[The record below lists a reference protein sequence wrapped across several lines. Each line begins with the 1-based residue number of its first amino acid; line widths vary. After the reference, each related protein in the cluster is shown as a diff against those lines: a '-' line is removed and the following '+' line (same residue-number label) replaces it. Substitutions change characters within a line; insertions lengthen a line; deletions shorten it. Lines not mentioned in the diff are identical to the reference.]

1 MWVEVPDVRTGDP
14 VRCGTLTVVPLYP
27 GLPLF
32 PEGDGTVNYLLA
44 HEAMAAGTLIVREV
58 SAEGSVCWLIAEN
71 LGDLPV
77 FIPEGLELTGAKQNR
92 GLVTSVLLAGNSSTR
107 IPVCCVQRKRWTY
120 SSRQFSPGS
129 CCPPSLRL
137 LFKRGGHGKIVPGGL
152 RRQEAVWQEIR
163 RKHRVTATHSEQEN
177 LCDSLD
183 THRERVEDL
192 RGRLAYPEVLW
203 GLPSLSTVMS
213 YASISSTRRRPWRS
227 SGGG

>member
-1 MWVEVPDVRTGDP
+1 MSVLANP

-129 CCPPSLRL
+129 CCPPSLRTSL
-137 LFKRGGHGKIVPGGL
+137 QARRAWQDRPRRAPPPGSGLAGNPAQAPGDGDPFRAGKPV
-152 RRQEAVWQEIR
+152 RFAR
-163 RKHRVTATHSEQEN
+163 H
-177 LCDSLD
+177 
-183 THRERVEDL
+183 
-192 RGRLAYPEVLW
+192 
-203 GLPSLSTVMS
+203 
-213 YASISSTRRRPWRS
+213 AS
-227 SGGG
+227 